1 MLESVAAHIGQKAK
15 VQQMQRSVAFLA
27 EAPLAR
33 YFQSILHESLLR
45 RQSCTTCLVLQVEY
59 NKHGLEILYLVL
71 LLVLY
76 NLVDHV
82 RMIHNLPC
90 H

>member
-33 YFQSILHESLLR
+33 YFQSILREKFTPQAELHSL
-45 RQSCTTCLVLQVEY
+45 SCVTNGV
-59 NKHGLEILYLVL
+59 
-71 LLVLY
+71 
-76 NLVDHV
+76 
-82 RMIHNLPC
+82 
-90 H
+90 